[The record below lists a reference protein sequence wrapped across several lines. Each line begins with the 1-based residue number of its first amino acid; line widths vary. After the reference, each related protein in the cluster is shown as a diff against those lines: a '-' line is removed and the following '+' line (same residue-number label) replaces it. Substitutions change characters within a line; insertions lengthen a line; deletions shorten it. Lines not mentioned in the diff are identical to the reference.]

1 VNDDVYRRFWQM
13 ITTGVAALIVDRAG
27 RKPLLIFSSSVMLVS
42 LVALG
47 TYFNIKKSG
56 SDVSNLGWLPL
67 LSLTLFMIS
76 FSIG

>member
-1 VNDDVYRRFWQM
+1 MVA
-13 ITTGVAALIVDRAG
+13 TGVAAVIVDRAG

-47 TYFNIKKSG
+47 AYFNIKASG

-67 LSLTLFMIS
+67 TSLTLFMIS